1 MGYVGKGEVC
11 GVVWIWCVWA
21 SVCVGYVYV
30 VCMWCGE
37 YVCVWEC
44 VVTVVNMCVGMVV
57 MVMGGVQCVSC
68 EKCVWV

>member
-30 VCMWCGE
+30 VWGVCLRMGVCGDSGE
-37 YVCVWEC
+37 YVCGYGSDGHGWCSVC
-44 VVTVVNMCVGMVV
+44 VM
-57 MVMGGVQCVSC
+57 
-68 EKCVWV
+68 